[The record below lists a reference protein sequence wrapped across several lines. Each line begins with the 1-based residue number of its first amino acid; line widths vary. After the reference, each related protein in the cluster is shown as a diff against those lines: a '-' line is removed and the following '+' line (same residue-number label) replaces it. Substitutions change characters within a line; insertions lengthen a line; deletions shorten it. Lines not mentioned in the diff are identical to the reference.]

1 MQKVTV
7 IVPYKEDRGFLN
19 EALESLEAQTLKD
32 FELILSQSDNTAGY
46 NMNRGIEKANGKY
59 VCYLCDDDLLT
70 PDSLQV
76 RFEFMEANNFDFIHS
91 KGYKLHS
98 NGTTS
103 HYDLTNPYAE
113 FNSVLMNNG
122 IMGGS
127 TMYKTDVLLSNP
139 FDENLTTAEEW
150 ELHLRLLSKDYKLG
164 YLDKYTYLY
173 RIWSG
178 QKSIGNR
185 SNEYQAKRNIVKE
198 QIRMYYAKKN
208 IL

>member
-1 MQKVTV
+1 MQKISV

-19 EALESLEAQTLKD
+19 EALESLDAQTLQD
-32 FELILSQSDNTAGY
+32 FELILSQSNNSAGY

-59 VCYLCDDDLLT
+59 IIYLCDDDLLT
-70 PDSLQV
+70 PDSL
-76 RFEFMEANNFDFIHS
+76 RLRYNFMEANDLDFMHS
-91 KGYKLHS
+91 KGYRLHS

-113 FNSVLMNNG
+113 FNSILLNNG

-127 TMYKTDVLLSNP
+127 TFYRAEMLKNNLM
-139 FDENLTTAEEW
+139 DESLTTGEEW

-164 YLDKYTYLY
+164 YLDKYTYIY